1 MKVSFDIDLTPE
13 EARKLMGLPDLEP
26 MQKEV
31 MKKIQEKVMQEVDNV
46 TNVEHLYSRF
56 FPFGLQSMEQMQK
69 FFNSMLSVATAETP
83 KKGSKK

>member
-1 MKVSFDIDLTPE
+1 MKVTFDIDLTPE

-26 MQKEV
+26 MQKAV
-31 MKKIQEKVMQEVDNV
+31 VKQIQEKIMEEVDNV

-69 FFNSMLSVATAETP
+69 FFTSMLSVATSETP
-83 KKGSKK
+83 KKDSKE